1 VTVSVSRARV
11 VFALVPAAAAL
22 LLAGCGNGSIGKGG
36 SSRDTVTIVVSAP
49 VTTSPWIATAERN
62 GAELAAAQL
71 NAAGGVTFGD
81 SSHRVRI
88 DVHDNGGSPQRVVS
102 DAQTAVSQH
111 AAALIIDGVGAKAV
125 ADVTDPAHLPVFV
138 VFDGGESF
146 ISPKVRPTLFRLAP
160 ADQPMAMRLADY
172 LAAGQPRIGL
182 ITDDTGFGTDGAAAM
197 KPAFARDKIS
207 LVAQATVPSTA
218 SDVSTQVL
226 AARHKGATSL
236 VVWASAPIVA
246 AAIQA
251 ARSTGWNVPI
261 WAGPSGEDPL
271 VRQRLAT
278 HVSWLNNV
286 GFVSF
291 RITAE
296 VGPKPFEAYR
306 RAYEDKYG
314 ADRINV
320 KQSGKEVVQPPDWS
334 MFSYDSVKLVA
345 AALEKAGGIGE
356 PLMSTLDGKINITG
370 ANGDERGYLATTREG
385 VSPDDMYFAR
395 FHGFTFAPVADD
407 MLSQNLPT
415 VPQVE

>member
-1 VTVSVSRARV
+1 
-11 VFALVPAAAAL
+11 
-22 LLAGCGNGSIGKGG
+22 
-36 SSRDTVTIVVSAP
+36 
-49 VTTSPWIATAERN
+49 
-62 GAELAAAQL
+62 
-71 NAAGGVTFGD
+71 
-81 SSHRVRI
+81 
-88 DVHDNGGSPQRVVS
+88 
-102 DAQTAVSQH
+102 
-111 AAALIIDGVGAKAV
+111 
-125 ADVTDPAHLPVFV
+125 
-138 VFDGGESF
+138 
-146 ISPKVRPTLFRLAP
+146 
-160 ADQPMAMRLADY
+160 MRLADY

-356 PLMSTLDGKINITG
+356 PLMSTLEGKINITG